1 MKKIITLGLAL
12 ILISAM
18 ASAQQVSGDR
28 FRRHRIE
35 QGFSNGQ
42 INRPERFQL
51 RKDQFRYKVAQRNA
65 RRDGFVS
72 PMEHRR
78 LCKMR
83 RHDRREVFLF
93 RHNGRNRVI

>member
-1 MKKIITLGLAL
+1 MKKLLTLGLAL

-18 ASAQQVSGDR
+18 ASAQKEPGDR

-35 QGFSNGQ
+35 RGFRHGQ

-51 RKDQFRYKVAQRNA
+51 RKDEFRYNMAQRNA
-65 RRDGFVS
+65 RRDGFVG

-78 LCKMR
+78 LYKMR
-83 RHDRREVFLF
+83 RHDRREAFLF
-93 RHNGRNRVI
+93 RHNGRRRFI